1 MADIENTPG
10 TETGNQVIGKVSILY
25 GTVKA
30 ISSDGTTRVLALNS
44 PVYADDR
51 IITESDGSVSIVLD
65 DPAQTQLDIGRM
77 SDIILD
83 EDVYGGAAPED
94 VAEAAAEIEE
104 IQEALL
110 AGDDTGDVE
119 IEATAAGVSSAGGGL
134 TTFVVT
140 PTANVGQV
148 GSGAETTDTTL
159 GTVDTIPG
167 VVPEPAPPVPPPD
180 SQPFIAGLE
189 VGQVE
194 EAEIIDTVSG
204 SLDISSVDGVAAVR
218 VGGVDV
224 TGGGTFPGEYGT
236 LEVTESGGVY
246 SWTYTLTENTLAHS
260 EQGNDTVLGTFAVEV
275 EDSDGDIASKTLTIT
290 VVDAKAVLLRLWP
303 A

>member
-1 MADIENTPG
+1 MADIENTQG

-110 AGDDTGDVE
+110 AGDDMEDVE
-119 IEATAAGVSSAGGGL
+119 MEATAAGVSSWK
-134 TTFVVT
+134 
-140 PTANVGQV
+140 
-148 GSGAETTDTTL
+148 
-159 GTVDTIPG
+159 
-167 VVPEPAPPVPPPD
+167 
-180 SQPFIAGLE
+180 
-189 VGQVE
+189 
-194 EAEIIDTVSG
+194 
-204 SLDISSVDGVAAVR
+204 R
-218 VGGVDV
+218 
-224 TGGGTFPGEYGT
+224 
-236 LEVTESGGVY
+236 
-246 SWTYTLTENTLAHS
+246 
-260 EQGNDTVLGTFAVEV
+260 
-275 EDSDGDIASKTLTIT
+275 
-290 VVDAKAVLLRLWP
+290 R
-303 A
+303 